1 MSDQEFIFTPSTVKV
16 AFVLLPVD
24 SVMNSLILLNQ
35 AESMSGFG
43 EWIQRTHH
51 ALTPEERALHD
62 AIFTA
67 LLSGY
72 EYEDASGSFPEYLD
86 RIAAKDPYEAQ
97 AHIIETFNRKCEFE
111 NIQIAREVVLGDAE
125 TFLKAVEE
133 NIGAHYREKGYELS
147 LEPYA
152 LANELLQD
160 PERMHE
166 AVVGHMRMIWEKHM
180 RDEWYR
186 NLPMLEESIAAFKQV
201 DFSGMTATEAIR
213 GVTGRDLTAFWGE
226 LENATHLAFMP
237 SAHIGPY
244 NSLFKRNDVWH
255 IVFGARMPEG
265 VRTASPALSRSELL
279 VQLNALA
286 DETRLQI
293 LELLSEHDELCAQ
306 DIINMLDLSQS
317 SASRHLRQLTA
328 AGYVTERRKDV
339 AKCYSLNPKRANATA
354 AAIKQ
359 FLRGQ

>member
-1 MSDQEFIFTPSTVKV
+1 MSDQEFIFAPSTVNV
-16 AFVLLPVD
+16 EFILLPVE

-35 AESMSGFG
+35 AETTSGFG
-43 EWIQRTHH
+43 EWIERTYQ
-51 ALTPEERALHD
+51 ALRPEERALHNT
-62 AIFTA
+62 IFTA

-72 EYEDASGSFPEYLD
+72 EYEDAAGSFPEYLD
-86 RIAAKDPYEAQ
+86 RIAAEQPYAAQ
-97 AHIIETFNRKCEFE
+97 ARIIESFSHKCEFE
-111 NIQIAREVVLGDAE
+111 NMEIAREGVLGDTE

-133 NIGAHYREKGYELS
+133 NIGAHYREKGYELP
-147 LEPYA
+147 LEPYV
-152 LANELLQD
+152 LGQELLRD
-160 PERMHE
+160 PERMHD
-166 AVVGHMRMIWEKHM
+166 AFVGHMRMIWEKYM

-186 NLPMLEESIAAFKQV
+186 NLPILEESIAAFKQV
-201 DFSGMTATEAIR
+201 DFSGMTAAEIIR
-213 GVTGRDLTAFWGE
+213 SVTGRDLTPFWGE
-226 LENATHLAFMP
+226 LENAKQLAFMP
-237 SAHIGPY
+237 SAHLGPY

-293 LELLSEHDELCAQ
+293 LELLAEHDELCAQ
-306 DIINMLDLSQS
+306 DFINMLDLSQS

-328 AGYVTERRKDV
+328 AGYLTERRKDV

-354 AAIKQ
+354 RALEQ
-359 FLRGQ
+359 FLHGQ